1 MSLAGMH
8 WDEAARFTA
17 FYWRVPEPLDVGLCS
32 LMWGNCLSGGGADL
46 FVRKEVLIMLLR
58 SIRAE
63 LMKCR
68 RSPVWLAFVVLPLFP
83 AILGDG

>member
-1 MSLAGMH
+1 
-8 WDEAARFTA
+8 
-17 FYWRVPEPLDVGLCS
+17 
-32 LMWGNCLSGGGADL
+32 
-46 FVRKEVLIMLLR
+46 MLLR

-83 AILGDG
+83 AILGTVNYLGNLEVLESQWYSLWTCSAPGSGGWSTRTTTGTRP

>member
-1 MSLAGMH
+1 
-8 WDEAARFTA
+8 
-17 FYWRVPEPLDVGLCS
+17 
-32 LMWGNCLSGGGADL
+32 
-46 FVRKEVLIMLLR
+46 MLLR

-83 AILGDG
+83 AILGTVNYLGNLEVLKSQWYSLWTQHSWGCSAPGSGGWSTRTTTGIRP